1 MPLAYDTLL
10 SWPFEEID
18 EEYTEKDTM
27 LYALGL
33 GLGDEPTDA
42 GQLRFVYEDGLSALP
57 TMAVVLGYPGL
68 YLRDPATGVDW
79 KQMLHGEQGLVVHK
93 PLAPSGRVVS
103 TNRIDAVVDKGPGRG
118 ALVYSS
124 REQRDAATGEP
135 IVTLTSTAFCRAD
148 GGFGGPGGPIRPVH
162 AVPER
167 APGSRGLQKDAA
179 AVRAD
184 LPVMRRSQPDPRRPR
199 RCGGGRLRAS
209 DSPRPLHL
217 RDRGLLRARRAL
229 RRRGRPPEAA
239 RRTLLGAGAARRRDR
254 DSDLAQRKRTRR
266 VSLRVPERD
275 AVVLDNGYAEFEE

>member
-10 SWPFEEID
+10 NWPFEEID

-27 LYALGL
+27 LYGLGL

-42 GQLRFVYEDGLSALP
+42 DQLRFVYEAGLSALP

-103 TNRIDAVVDKGPGRG
+103 TNRIDAVVDKGAGRG

-124 REQRDAATGEP
+124 REQRDATTGEP

-148 GGFGGPGGPIRPVH
+148 GGFGGPSGPIRPVH

-167 APGSRGLQKDAA
+167 APDHVVVRRTLPQSALIYRVCGDRNPIHVDPVVAA
-179 AVRAD
+179 AGGFE
-184 LPVMRRSQPDPRRPR
+184 RPI
-199 RCGGGRLRAS
+199 
-209 DSPRPLHL
+209 LH
-217 RDRGLLRARRAL
+217 GLCTYGIAGYSVLAAL
-229 RRRGRPPEAA
+229 CATEAA
-239 RRTLLGAGAARRRDR
+239 RLKRLDARFSAPVLPGDVLETRIWREGAGRAAFRC
-254 DSDLAQRKRTRR
+254 LVT
-266 VSLRVPERD
+266 ERD
-275 AVVLDNGYAEFEE
+275 VVVLDNGYAEFEE

>member
-10 SWPFEEID
+10 NWPFEEID

-33 GLGDEPTDA
+33 GLGDEPTAA

-79 KQMLHGEQGLVVHK
+79 KQMLHGEQGLVVHR

-103 TNRIDAVVDKGPGRG
+103 TNRIDAVVDKGAGRG

-148 GGFGGPGGPIRPVH
+148 GGFGGPSGPIRPEH

-167 APGSRGLQKDAA
+167 APDHVVVRRTLSQSALIYRLCGDRNPIHVDPAVAA
-179 AVRAD
+179 AGGFE
-184 LPVMRRSQPDPRRPR
+184 RPI
-199 RCGGGRLRAS
+199 
-209 DSPRPLHL
+209 LH
-217 RDRGLLRARRAL
+217 GLCTYGIAGYSVLAAVCAA
-229 RRRGRPPEAA
+229 EAA
-239 RRTLLGAGAARRRDR
+239 RLKRLDTRFSAPVLPGDVIETRIWREGEGRAAFRC
-254 DSDLAQRKRTRR
+254 L
-266 VSLRVPERD
+266 VPERD
-275 AVVLDNGYAEFEE
+275 VIVLDNGYAEFEE